1 MTRRSIGTGFALCAG
16 VVLATAGCG
25 EETGRG
31 GSGGPGLTS
40 LTGMD
45 GTDGIDDVGDGGGTA
60 SEGDGTA
67 GGDDGGPGSA
77 DGAPLFDLGG
87 GEAGD
92 GGIPEAGCQ
101 AVDFLFVVDNSVS
114 MENNQA
120 ALVGAFPGFMAAIEA
135 ALDADSDYHIMSVDT
150 DEWGRCNTANPWNG
164 MDASSDTCN
173 NYIKNTAFQECDRTR
188 GAGVVHPAG
197 QHASNA
203 VCAFQGGNRY
213 IIAGEPDLAGAF
225 SCAATVGV
233 AGHPSERPMDSM
245 VAALDPA
252 INGAGGCND
261 GFLRPDAL
269 LVITFVSDDPNLE
282 DTDGPQEW
290 YDAVVQAKGGDPSAV
305 VVMGLTP
312 NWPGC
317 GNANNIN
324 GTHWTEFIE
333 MWGDHGL
340 HGNVCG
346 AAEEYVS
353 FFEMAVSTIDQ
364 ACDEFVP
371 PG

>member
-1 MTRRSIGTGFALCAG
+1 MRRTTHTAIALLGAVALG
-16 VVLATAGCG
+16 PVGCG

-31 GSGGPGLTS
+31 PGNGGPGLGS
-40 LTGMD
+40 MGMD
-45 GTDGIDDVGDGGGTA
+45 GTGGIDDVGDDGGTV

-67 GGDDGGPGSA
+67 GGGDDDGGG
-77 DGAPLFDLGG
+77 DGAPLFDIGGG

-92 GGIPEAGCQ
+92 GLTPDEGCQ
-101 AVDFLFVVDNSVS
+101 AVDFLFVIDNSVS

-135 ALDADSDYHIMSVDT
+135 TLEADSDYHVMAVDT
-150 DEWGRCNTANPWNG
+150 DEWGRCDTANPWDG
-164 MDASSDTCN
+164 MNPGSDTCN
-173 NYIKNTAFQECDRTR
+173 NYIKTTVFDECDRTR

-197 QHASNA
+197 QHATNA

-213 IIAGEPDLAGAF
+213 IIAGEPDLAAAF

-245 VAALDPA
+245 VAALEPA

-269 LVITFVSDDPNLE
+269 LVIAFMSDDPNLE
-282 DTDGPQEW
+282 DTNGPDEW

-312 NWPGC
+312 NWDGC
-317 GNANNIN
+317 GNANHIN

-333 MWGDHGL
+333 KFGDHGL
-340 HGNVCG
+340 HGNVC
-346 AAEEYVS
+346 ATAEEYVS
-353 FFEMAVSTIDQ
+353 FFEMAVGTIDQ